1 MRRHETPANTMN
13 CAYCQTENAE
23 AGKTCQSC
31 GMEID
36 AAPTLALVPPVGVI
50 PNETAPHPFAHPRRT
65 RLIKA
70 IKNAMAAMLIV
81 PTMATIGGILGVAF
95 FAVVIGILDRLYF
108 HPELSS
114 YYLHTLARNSLL
126 AGLFAGI
133 PTGAYGSLTATGAFI
148 RNAGKMLTGF
158 CALLALPFLVLPP
171 FHFFPRVLQI
181 SSHYP
186 LPPGILGGLLLALP
200 FLVFIKFYH
209 TMYTTALAS
218 RR

>member
-1 MRRHETPANTMN
+1 MI
-13 CAYCQTENAE
+13 CACCQTENPDS
-23 AGKTCQSC
+23 GKTCPSC
-31 GMEID
+31 GVEID
-36 AAPTLALVPPVGVI
+36 ATPTLALVPPVGVI
-50 PNETAPHPFAHPRRT
+50 PNEPAPHPFAHPRRT
-65 RLIKA
+65 RFIKA
-70 IKNAMAAMLIV
+70 IKNAMAALLIV
-81 PTMATIGGILGVAF
+81 PTMATIGGILGVLF
-95 FAVVIGILDRLYF
+95 FAVVIGLLDHLYF

-133 PTGAYGSLTATGAFI
+133 PTGAYGSLTATSAFI

-158 CALLALPFLVLPP
+158 CGILALPFLVLPP
-171 FHFFPRVLQI
+171 YRFFPGVLRI

-186 LPPGILGGLLLALP
+186 LPQGFVGGLLLALP